1 MFNIDRVYVS
11 QSVCHQSLLLAYLY
25 LIKVLL
31 HYLVPFFPLSYSSI
45 YLMLYIVLCKL
56 VIILHTH
63 THTYTHIQVHACT
76 YTCTCVDVH
85 IHVLVSVYTNEIAPA
100 SDVRQNDVH
109 F

>member
-31 HYLVPFFPLSYSSI
+31 QYLVPFFPLSYSSI

-63 THTYTHIQVHACT
+63 THTYKYMH
-76 YTCTCVDVH
+76 VH